1 MNNFSFLL
9 GLVLIYIPACLS
21 QNNNK
26 QCFSLSLDPPY
37 PCCTGDKVILTDDD
51 GDWGVE
57 NNQWCGIDKKEDP
70 GFFDKKEDSCFS
82 IDYGYPC
89 CESCHVILSDE
100 AGDWGVEDN
109 QWCGIKDSCT
119 SNIEKSTNS
128 DFDLSFLKL
137 ENNKENMIYSPLSIG
152 YALKMLQE
160 GANSNT
166 LTEINNVI
174 GDFDPSKYSNIDQVL
189 SLANGIFIKNTY
201 YNYVKENYINTLQEK
216 YNAEV
221 KKDPFINAQNANN
234 WIEEKTLGIIKDML
248 NDDMFQD
255 PELVMLIINALAV
268 NVEWALEFSIHN
280 TNGETFYLDNGDRM
294 KATMMSMNEVKNK
307 NIAYYKNN
315 DITVLNMDL
324 KEYNQTQFEF
334 MAIMP
339 EENLSAFV
347 DNVSKE
353 QISEIDKNLVLS
365 ENEHDGVNI
374 KMPKFKISYDLDLKS
389 DLTNLG
395 IKDAFDRDL
404 ADFSKISS
412 EQLFVSSAL
421 HKADIEMA
429 EKGVKAAAA
438 TVFGVSWNTSFT
450 PRKYPVNIVIN
461 KPFMFIIREKNTKDI
476 WFTGTVYQ
484 PNSWE
489 DEEQAY
495 ELEKQNAWENERQST
510 W

>member
-268 NVEWALEFSIHN
+268 NVEWATKFSIHN
-280 TNGETFYLDNGDRM
+280 TYGGIFYLDNGEKMR
-294 KATMMSMNEVKNK
+294 ATMMSMNEVKSN
-307 NIAYYKNN
+307 NIAYYKDN

-339 EENLSAFV
+339 KENLSAFV
-347 DNVSKE
+347 ENVSKE

-365 ENEHDGVNI
+365 ENELDGVNI
-374 KMPKFKISYDLDLKS
+374 RMPKFHFSYDLDLKS

-395 IKDAFDRDL
+395 IKDAFDRNF
-404 ADFSKISS
+404 ADFSKLSS
-412 EQLFVSSAL
+412 EQMFVSSAL
-421 HKADIEMA
+421 HKAIIEID
-429 EKGVKAAAA
+429 EKGVKAAAV
-438 TVFGVSWNTSFT
+438 TVFSGGWVSGNTI
-450 PRKYPVNIVIN
+450 KHPVDIIIN

-489 DEEQAY
+489 DEEQTY
-495 ELEKQNAWENERQST
+495 EKERKSASNL
-510 W
+510 

>member
-89 CESCHVILSDE
+89 CESCHVILSDG

-268 NVEWALEFSIHN
+268 NVEWATKFSIHN
-280 TNGETFYLDNGDRM
+280 TYGGIFYLDNGEKMR
-294 KATMMSMNEVKNK
+294 ATMMSMNEVKSN
-307 NIAYYKNN
+307 NIAYYKDN

-339 EENLSAFV
+339 KENLSAFV
-347 DNVSKE
+347 ENVSKE

-365 ENEHDGVNI
+365 ENELDGVNI
-374 KMPKFKISYDLDLKS
+374 RMPKFHFSYDLDLKS

-395 IKDAFDRDL
+395 IKDAFDRNF
-404 ADFSKISS
+404 ADFSKLSS
-412 EQLFVSSAL
+412 EQMFVSSAL
-421 HKADIEMA
+421 HKAIIEID
-429 EKGVKAAAA
+429 EKGVKAAAV
-438 TVFGVSWNTSFT
+438 TVFSGGWVSGNTI
-450 PRKYPVNIVIN
+450 KHPVDIIIN

-489 DEEQAY
+489 DEEQTY
-495 ELEKQNAWENERQST
+495 EKERKSASNL
-510 W
+510 